1 MQNQAQGE
9 LRRKLPVPFA
19 AHDVVIEDAAVA
31 ANRPQALEQISILD
45 LQRLD
50 GTERKRAGCR
60 VLPRKKRI
68 VERCRR
74 VGRRH
79 EVCAVPPVI
88 AGPSS
93 YFRQNAGLD
102 GSSAAV
108 FVVVQVRLGLAGKT
122 QKTKILGPQPLP

>member
-1 MQNQAQGE
+1 LQKQAQRE

-19 AHDVVIEDAAVA
+19 AYNVVIEDAAIA
-31 ANRPQALEQISILD
+31 SNRPQALEEISVVN
-45 LQRLD
+45 LQWLD
-50 GTERKRAGCR
+50 GTDCKRAGCR

-68 VERCRR
+68 VERCSR
-74 VGRRH
+74 VGRRD
-79 EVCAVPPVI
+79 EVCAVPPMV

-108 FVVVQVRLGLAGKT
+108 FVVVPVRL
-122 QKTKILGPQPLP
+122 